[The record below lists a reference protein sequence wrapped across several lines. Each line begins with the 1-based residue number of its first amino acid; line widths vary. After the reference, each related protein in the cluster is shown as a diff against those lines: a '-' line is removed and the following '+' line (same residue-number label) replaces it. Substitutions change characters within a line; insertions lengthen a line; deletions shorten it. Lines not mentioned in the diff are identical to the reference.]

1 MRPPDENQANPT
13 QPQQRPNLM
22 SSARRGGNEDS
33 ILAKLEREP
42 ARHAWTGGG
51 GRVLWYGGAV
61 VLALGLTATL
71 AWLAAGLGNV
81 ESGLEVAHADVA
93 PLLVPAHAPEAP
105 LEAAVIVDAP
115 APADDATSGVGHAE
129 VSNAEVNHAE
139 VSTAEVLQPP
149 LAPSLR
155 LLEPAGARSA
165 LVKAAAVPAAAP
177 PPVIPAAPRPPA
189 RPAGTAERNLA
200 RTAPARPRA
209 PAPRQAARTAKSAS
223 AARASET
230 PDSDVALISAVI
242 YHANGHA
249 VPEPGDSLDACADG
263 ACRPRPAR

>member
-13 QPQQRPNLM
+13 QPHRRPNLM

-42 ARHAWTGGG
+42 GRPAWAGSG

-115 APADDATSGVGHAE
+115 APLDDAASGVGHAE
-129 VSNAEVNHAE
+129 VGHAELNHAE

-149 LAPSLR
+149 PAPPLR
-155 LLEPAGARSA
+155 LLEPPGARPA
-165 LVKAAAVPAAAP
+165 PVK
-177 PPVIPAAPRPPA
+177 PAAPRPPA
-189 RPAGTAERNLA
+189 RPVGTAERNPA
-200 RTAPARPRA
+200 RAAPARARA
-209 PAPRQAARTAKSAS
+209 PAPRQAARTGKSAS
-223 AARASET
+223 AARAGET

-249 VPEPGDSLDACADG
+249 VAEPGDSPDACADA